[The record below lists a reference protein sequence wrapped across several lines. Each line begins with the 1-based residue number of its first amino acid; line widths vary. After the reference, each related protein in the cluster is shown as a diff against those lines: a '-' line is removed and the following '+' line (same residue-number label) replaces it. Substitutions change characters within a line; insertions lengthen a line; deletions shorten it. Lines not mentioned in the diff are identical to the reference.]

1 MKHTNGLLRFAA
13 LLMTAVVL
21 LSMIPALSA
30 SAADRTFK
38 EKEIPAY
45 YFSMKNTDKPSAA
58 FSAEIKAM
66 MDDPKNAGAAAA
78 PASCST

>member
-30 SAADRTFK
+30 SAADRTCFLLDLSL
-38 EKEIPAY
+38 PDA
-45 YFSMKNTDKPSAA
+45 TA
-58 FSAEIKAM
+58 FSLS
-66 MDDPKNAGAAAA
+66 G
-78 PASCST
+78 

>member
-30 SAADRTFK
+30 SAADRNSFSCANLLPCIAQ
-38 EKEIPAY
+38 EYRIPIIGETSGGGTCFLLDLSLPDA
-45 YFSMKNTDKPSAA
+45 TA
-58 FSAEIKAM
+58 FSLS
-66 MDDPKNAGAAAA
+66 G
-78 PASCST
+78 